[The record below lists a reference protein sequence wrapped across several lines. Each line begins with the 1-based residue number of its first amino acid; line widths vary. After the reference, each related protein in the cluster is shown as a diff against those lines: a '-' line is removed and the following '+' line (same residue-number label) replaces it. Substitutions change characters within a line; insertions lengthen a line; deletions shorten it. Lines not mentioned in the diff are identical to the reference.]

1 MEKLLV
7 NKQTEDLVRGEYSAV
22 EAREIVSNLI
32 SQKINFHNL
41 RDFSSQERHG
51 KSDENSLKRIEELKE
66 SRKSMLEIINMAKE
80 EGKTVKINSN
90 ITIELI

>member
-1 MEKLLV
+1 MEKVLV

-22 EAREIVSNLI
+22 EAKEIVSNLI

-41 RDFSSQERHG
+41 RDFSYRERFG
-51 KSDENSLKRIEELKE
+51 NADENSLKRIVELKE
-66 SRKSMLEIINMAKE
+66 SRKSMLEIIDVAKE
-80 EGKTVKINSN
+80 EGKAVKINSN